1 MFYNSVRRL
10 IVLNN
15 NRGAP
20 GRKVAGR
27 LRLGQGAVRSWVAVF
42 MLTSLQR
49 CHHSSDEAAMSFSSH
64 WPCEKLSAQL

>member
-15 NRGAP
+15 NRGVP

-27 LRLGQGAVRSWVAVF
+27 LRLDQGAMPSWVALF
-42 MLTSLQR
+42 MLT
-49 CHHSSDEAAMSFSSH
+49 
-64 WPCEKLSAQL
+64 